1 MFFCDWLNVWQQFPP
16 GDYPDFLGGRVISL
30 DGQCDFSRRD
40 VIDGDTGEISEA
52 WAVCGSEA
60 VDVEY
65 ATAKFGKHRGSFE
78 TTVMIRMVSGRLEVR
93 GNPSAFG
100 RLDNL
105 FGVSMD
111 DGIAIY
117 NHILEGL
124 GLPQF
129 TAGEVSDIW
138 LQNEQTFTKE
148 YSGAHITRVDFTVNQ
163 AVGMGRVRD
172 YNKWLLSQK
181 IGRSSPGDEA
191 VEKYARWNFATVYTS
206 DSKYWINVKH
216 YDKAEALE
224 ELTLPEYLKKLRK
237 SAREGK
243 IDKKEVRTLYK
254 EAEDYL
260 GKLAEW
266 CAEVGVVRSE
276 WSMRNRWFQQHKG
289 LGFWKPSETE
299 SELLDVVTQER
310 EKISM
315 RAVVYQEESYESL
328 NASEY
333 KALNEW
339 KKGKVLKASA
349 GGSIPDRTFY
359 RLRSGVLEKT
369 GYDIAARPTVKS
381 SVSEFRPVYFQV
393 RPLALCDAPVWYQRP
408 SYPLQLAA

>member
-1 MFFCDWLNVWQQFPP
+1 MFFCDWLNVWQQFPT
-16 GDYPDFLGGRVISL
+16 GEYPDYLGGRVISIE
-30 DGQCDFSRRD
+30 GQCAFDRRQ
-40 VIDGDTGEISEA
+40 VIDGDTGEIKDA
-52 WAVCGSEA
+52 WAVSGS
-60 VDVEY
+60 DDIEY
-65 ATAKFGKHRGSFE
+65 STAKFDQHRGSFE
-78 TTVMIRMVSGRLEVR
+78 TTIMIRMVNGRLEVR
-93 GNPSAFG
+93 GNPSAYG

-105 FGVSMD
+105 FGVSVD

-117 NHILEGL
+117 NMILEGL

-129 TAGEVSDIW
+129 TQGEVMDVW
-138 LQNEQTFTKE
+138 LQNEQTWQKE
-148 YSGAHITRVDFTVNQ
+148 YTGAHLTRVDLTVNQ

-172 YNKWLLSQK
+172 YNKWLAGQK
-181 IGRSSPGDEA
+181 LARSSPDDEA
-191 VEKYARWNFATVYTS
+191 LEKFARWDFATVYTS
-206 DSKYWINVKH
+206 NSKYWINSKH

-237 SAREGK
+237 SAREGR

-276 WSMRNRWFQQHKG
+276 WSMRSRWFQQHKG
-289 LGFWKPSETE
+289 AGWWKPCETE

-310 EKISM
+310 EKIAM
-315 RAVVYQEESYESL
+315 RAIVYQEESFENLSP
-328 NASEY
+328 SEY
-333 KALNEW
+333 RALDQW

-349 GGSIPDRTFY
+349 GGTIPDPTFY
-359 RLRSGVLEKT
+359 RLRAAIIKKT
-369 GYDIAARPTVKS
+369 GHDIAARPLVQD

-408 SYPLQLAA
+408 SYPLPLAA